1 MLAANAVEL
10 LSRIRPGDV
19 VLLHDPQT
27 AGLAAPL
34 LRAGAQ
40 VVWRWHIGVGWDND
54 ATRAGW
60 NFLRPHLTSAQAYV
74 FSRRDYV
81 PAWLPDE
88 KVSIIRRRSTRSPR
102 KTSSSTPPPCKP
114 SSRKLGVLDGAVP
127 KVPARFVRRDGDV
140 DTVTRQ
146 VALTGEGRPFPDDP
160 VVIQV
165 SRWDRLDIAGVN

>member
-40 VVWRWHIGVGWDND
+40 VVWRCHIGVGWDND

-81 PAWLPDE
+81 PTWLPDE
-88 KVSIIRRRSTRSPR
+88 KVSIIRRRSTRSPL

-114 SSRKLGVLDGAVP
+114 SSRTSVCSTVP
-127 KVPARFVRRDGDV
+127 YQKCPRDSSAATAMWTPSPGQRPSLAKAARPG
-140 DTVTRQ
+140 
-146 VALTGEGRPFPDDP
+146 
-160 VVIQV
+160 
-165 SRWDRLDIAGVN
+165 